1 MKLEVVADASGLPL
15 GAAAA
20 AANVGE
26 GALAGDALADV
37 PVELPEGTPVIADRG
52 HDSDELRDKIED
64 EGLRPVIPHRRNR
77 VRASRT
83 DGRRLR
89 RYRRRYVVERT
100 NAWLH
105 CYRGLAVRWS
115 YYSFMYVGLVYLAF
129 IDLALKRF

>member
-1 MKLEVVADASGLPL
+1 MKLEIVTDASGLPL
-15 GAAAA
+15 GAAAS

-26 GALAGDALADV
+26 GELAGRALGDV

-52 HDSDELRDKIED
+52 HDSDELRDEIED
-64 EGLRPVIPHRRNR
+64 EGLCPVIPHRKNR
-77 VRASRT
+77 VRESRN

-105 CYRGLAVRWS
+105 CYRGLAVRWARS
-115 YYSFMYVGLVYLAF
+115 SFMYLGLVYLAF
-129 IDLALKRF
+129 IQLALKRF